1 MSRKNQAGRRR
12 PEVGQVNRVLLK
24 RRLPIALPKKEPLLP
39 ARPPAPAE
47 AQNPYVIQI
56 VEHIRRVCAIAHL
69 PPFVVLEDWIGM
81 LEAALRLYADNAR
94 TYAMTGQFIDDPPEV
109 KEIYRRA
116 RERYLKAT
124 ESYPAA
130 YREMQ
135 VAFSQTFALLIAA
148 AGPELGWYATQ
159 AALSPDVIG
168 QVYLA
173 CLALG
178 KDWWPYFPP
187 WPAALEVARTAI
199 PNGEELACRVL
210 IEAHFTYQQARPA
223 TFIQP
228 EPGERFEQWFSEVL
242 PYCEPHIIGP
252 ALIDSGVMMLAAAAQ
267 FPPWAVKDGLIMFY
281 PQSGN
286 PQLDRL
292 AHINAMLHG
301 LNGYELELARA
312 IQDIAAYQHQH
323 PEALSP
329 QPELQAPVAEPENL
343 PTEPSQPATAE
354 ATTPPTTAPPPRP
367 VNRVRPDEQTFE
379 QLFRKIRRS
388 A

>member
-1 MSRKNQAGRRR
+1 MSRKKQAGHHR
-12 PEVGQVNRVLLK
+12 PKAGQVKQGLLK
-24 RRLPIALPKKEPLLP
+24 RRLPLALPKKEPLLP
-39 ARPPAPAE
+39 VWPPSPIEAE
-47 AQNPYVIQI
+47 NPYVVQI
-56 VEHIRRVCAIAHL
+56 VEHIQRVCAIASL
-69 PPFVVLEDWIGM
+69 PPFVVLEDWTGM
-81 LEAALRLYADNAR
+81 LEAALQLYADNAR

-109 KEIYRRA
+109 KEVYRRA

-124 ESYPAA
+124 ETYPAA

-135 VAFSQTFALLIAA
+135 VAFSQTFALLVAA
-148 AGPELGWYATQ
+148 AGLDLGWYATQ
-159 AALSPDVIG
+159 AAFSPDVIG
-168 QVYLA
+168 QVFLA

-199 PNGEELACRVL
+199 PNGEELACQVL
-210 IEAHFTYQQARPA
+210 IQAHFTYRQVRPA
-223 TFIQP
+223 NFIQP
-228 EPGERFEQWFSEVL
+228 EPGERFEQWFTEIL
-242 PYCEPHIIGP
+242 PYCEPLIIGP

-292 AHINAMLHG
+292 ARINAMLHG
-301 LNGYELELARA
+301 LNGYELEMARA
-312 IQDIAAYQHQH
+312 VQDIAAYQQQH
-323 PEALSP
+323 PESLYLQPEPHVPAVELP
-329 QPELQAPVAEPENL
+329 QPDEEAIL
-343 PTEPSQPATAE
+343 PPD
-354 ATTPPTTAPPPRP
+354 TPPSLRP
-367 VNRVRPDEQTFE
+367 VDRVKPDEQTFE

>member
-1 MSRKNQAGRRR
+1 MARKKRTKHRRVRIGQANQGL
-12 PEVGQVNRVLLK
+12 PK
-24 RRLPIALPKKEPLLP
+24 RRLPLALPKKEPLLP
-39 ARPPAPAE
+39 VWPPSPTE

-69 PPFVVLEDWIGM
+69 PPFVVLEDWTGM
-81 LEAALRLYADNAR
+81 LEAALQLYADNAR
-94 TYAMTGQFIDDPPEV
+94 TYAMTGRFIDDPPEV
-109 KEIYRRA
+109 KEVYRRA

-148 AGPELGWYATQ
+148 AGLDLGWYVTQ
-159 AALSPDVIG
+159 AAFSPDVIG

-199 PNGEELACRVL
+199 PNGDELACQVL
-210 IEAHFTYQQARPA
+210 IQAHFTYRQARPA

-228 EPGERFEQWFSEVL
+228 EPGERFEQWFSEIL
-242 PYCEPHIIGP
+242 PYCEPLIIGP
-252 ALIDSGVMMLAAAAQ
+252 TLIDSGVMMLAVAGQ

-292 AHINAMLHG
+292 AHINAMLYG
-301 LNGYELELARA
+301 LNGYELEMARA
-312 IQDIAAYQHQH
+312 VQDIAAYQHQH
-323 PEALSP
+323 SEALSP
-329 QPELQAPVAEPENL
+329 QLEPQAPVAEPADL
-343 PTEPSQPATAE
+343 PAEPPPQAE
-354 ATTPPTTAPPPRP
+354 AETTAPPPRP
-367 VNRVRPDEQTFE
+367 VDRLKPDEQTFE
-379 QLFRKIRRS
+379 QLFRKLRRS